1 MTDAVAS
8 TVTNTVTSAMHTGL
22 AVTASGFPD
31 LFAPGVATAFILT
44 ILRVGGLMLAAPV
57 WSAQSVPMKLRT
69 ALIVIFAVLLL
80 PAATANANV
89 TSLRISPAS
98 FLAESII
105 GFVIGVAAAITIAS
119 AEFAGELI
127 TTTAGLS
134 GAAIMDPVNNTQAPI
149 LSGFMQLLA
158 LVLLVIS
165 GGHVLMIEAVG
176 NSFRAMPLGASF
188 DLGAGMGAFVPM
200 AKVIFLSGLQFAA
213 PVIAAVFVTNVALAV
228 LGRAA
233 PQLQIMS
240 VAFPL
245 QIGIGLLTFA
255 GSIALVVHVMT
266 DWTPGFATSLDAFAR
281 ASGAS
286 ASATPAKE
294 STDAGINA
302 ARIRATTNAASI
314 NAAPVG
320 MSPSASL
327 TPSTAIGH

>member
-1 MTDAVAS
+1 
-8 TVTNTVTSAMHTGL
+8 MHRGL
-22 AVTASGFPD
+22 AVSASGFPD

-44 ILRVGGLMLAAPV
+44 LLRVAGLMLAAPV

-80 PAATANANV
+80 PASTSNANLPA
-89 TSLRISPAS
+89 LRISPAT
-98 FLAESII
+98 FLSESII
-105 GFVIGVAAAITIAS
+105 GFVIGMAAAITVAA

-134 GAAIMDPVNNTQAPI
+134 GAAIMDPVNNTQHPI
-149 LSGFMQLLA
+149 LAGFMQLMA

-165 GGHVLMIEAVG
+165 GGHVLMITAVG
-176 NSFRAMPLGASF
+176 NSFHAMPLGAPF
-188 DLGAGMGAFVPM
+188 DLAAGMGAFVPM
-200 AKVIFLSGLQFAA
+200 ARVIFVTGLQFAA

-240 VAFPL
+240 VAFPM

-255 GSIALVVHVMT
+255 GSVALVVHVMT
-266 DWTPGFATSLDAFAR
+266 DWTPGFANSLDVFAR

-286 ASATPAKE
+286 TAAANAT
-294 STDAGINA
+294 
-302 ARIRATTNAASI
+302 ARTAPLPSITT
-314 NAAPVG
+314 
-320 MSPSASL
+320 
-327 TPSTAIGH
+327 GH

>member
-1 MTDAVAS
+1 
-8 TVTNTVTSAMHTGL
+8 
-22 AVTASGFPD
+22 
-31 LFAPGVATAFILT
+31 
-44 ILRVGGLMLAAPV
+44 MLAAPV

-80 PAATANANV
+80 PASTASATL
-89 TSLRISPAS
+89 TTLRISPAS
-98 FLAESII
+98 FLFESII
-105 GFVIGVAAAITIAS
+105 GFVVGLAAAITVAA

-165 GGHVLMIEAVG
+165 GGHLLMIEAVG
-176 NSFRAMPLGASF
+176 NSFRAMPLGAEF
-188 DLGAGMGAFVPM
+188 NIGAGMGAVVPM
-200 AKVIFLSGLQFAA
+200 AKVIFLTGLQFAA

-245 QIGIGLLTFA
+245 QIGVGLLTFA

-266 DWTPGFATSLDAFAR
+266 DWTPGFANTLDAFAR

-286 ASATPAKE
+286 ATATHANAAKVSAAKAARSVATPA
-294 STDAGINA
+294 TTTATATPA
-302 ARIRATTNAASI
+302 A
-314 NAAPVG
+314 
-320 MSPSASL
+320 MSPSI
-327 TPSTAIGH
+327 AIGH

>member
-1 MTDAVAS
+1 MAQSV
-8 TVTNTVTSAMHTGL
+8 NSAMHAGL

-44 ILRVGGLMLAAPV
+44 ILRVSGLMLAAPV

-69 ALIVIFAVLLL
+69 AIIVIFAVLLL
-80 PAATANANV
+80 PAASASATL
-89 TSLRISPAS
+89 TTLRISPAS
-98 FLAESII
+98 FLSESII
-105 GFVIGVAAAITIAS
+105 GFVVGLAAAITIAA

-188 DLGAGMGAFVPM
+188 DLAAGMGAFVPM
-200 AKVIFLSGLQFAA
+200 AKVIFRSGLQFAA

-255 GSIALVVHVMT
+255 GSIGLVVHVMT
-266 DWTPGFATSLDAFAR
+266 DWTPGFANTLDVFAR

-286 ASATPAKE
+286 AAHA
-294 STDAGINA
+294 NA
-302 ARIRATTNAASI
+302 NATTNATATASK
-314 NAAPVG
+314 ASTFAPTYAVPSG
-320 MSPSASL
+320 AQTAPSAAL
-327 TPSTAIGH
+327 IPSISTGR